1 MMKFQSPIL
10 ISVLATAAILAP
22 IPFAARA
29 QNSATA
35 SALPSPQTSA
45 PPTPTAAPVPNVAPP
60 AAVPGPYTLGPDSQR
75 QAGVPQGVVTKY
87 TWSTSTIY
95 PGTTRDYWIYVP
107 AQYTATKPA
116 CLMIFQDGGGMVT
129 ETGGWRVPTVMDNLI
144 AKGDMPVTIG
154 VFINPGVLTALQPA
168 AQQNRFNRSYEY
180 DALGDRYARFLTE
193 EILPQ
198 VAKLYNI
205 SADPNDRAI
214 AGSSSGGIAAFSAA
228 WNRPDQFHRVMSFI
242 GSFTNL
248 RGGDELATLIRKTEP
263 KPLRVFLQDGSADQN
278 IYAGSW
284 YLGNQQ
290 IYAALQY
297 AGYESKFVVG
307 TEGHS
312 GSQGRSI
319 LPDALRWLWRG
330 YPAPIAT
337 PAPAVGAEAP
347 GAFIDPGKGWELVGE
362 GYKFT
367 DGASADKLG
376 NVYFTDR
383 PNNKIYK
390 IDLDGKVTT
399 WKEDGEGATGMVFGP
414 DGRMYLCE
422 PARHRIVTIAPDG
435 TETVLATDIDDPNDL
450 AVLANNTV
458 YFTDSNKHHVWF
470 IDAQGNKRVVYAGT
484 DTTGINF
491 PNGVRTS
498 PDQSLLMIS
507 DTRSKW
513 VWSFQIQPDGSLTNA
528 EPFYRLETPDDDS
541 QSAGDGMTVDTLG
554 FLYVSTKLGVQ
565 ICDQPGRVELILPK
579 PSDGWL
585 ASIAFGGPDMQ
596 WLYVTN
602 KDKVYRRHMV
612 RTGIASWAALKA
624 PTPHL

>member
-1 MMKFQSPIL
+1 MAPGETTTPMTKLRIAL
-10 ISVLATAAILAP
+10 LLTLLAVASTACVT
-22 IPFAARA
+22 ARA
-29 QNSATA
+29 QSTTAPAATA
-35 SALPSPQTSA
+35 SAPPNVT
-45 PPTPTAAPVPNVAPP
+45 PPTP
-60 AAVPGPYTLGPDSQR
+60 VPGPYTLGPDSQR
-75 QAGVPQGVVTKY
+75 QPNVPQGVVTKY
-87 TWSTSTIY
+87 TWSTSQIY

-116 CLMIFQDGGGMVT
+116 CLMVFQDGGGMVG
-129 ETGGWRVPTVMDNLI
+129 ETGGWRVPIVFDNLI

-154 VFINPGVLTALQPA
+154 VFINPGVLTALSPEV
-168 AQQNRFNRSYEY
+168 QQNRFNRSYEY
-180 DALGDRYARFLTE
+180 DALGDRYARFLSE
-193 EILPQ
+193 EILPEL
-198 VAKLYNI
+198 AKLYNI
-205 SADPNDRAI
+205 STDPNDRAI
-214 AGSSSGGIAAFSAA
+214 AGSSSGGIAAFNAA

-248 RGGDELATLIRKTEP
+248 RGGDALATLIRKTEP

-290 IYAALQY
+290 IFTALQY
-297 AGYESKFVVG
+297 AGYESTFVVG
-307 TEGHS
+307 TGGHS
-312 GSQGRSI
+312 GAQGGAI
-319 LPDALRWLWRG
+319 LPDALRWLWKD
-330 YPAPIAT
+330 YPKPIAT
-337 PAPAVGAEAP
+337 PAPAMGAEAP
-347 GAFIDPGKGWELVGE
+347 AAFIDPASGWQLVGD

-367 DGASADKLG
+367 DGAAVDKLG

-383 PNNKIYK
+383 PNNHIYK
-390 IDLDGKVTT
+390 IDLDGKVSM
-399 WKEDGEGATGMVFGP
+399 WREDGEGATGMVFGP

-435 TETVLATDIDDPNDL
+435 TETVLAEEIDDPNDL
-450 AVLANNTV
+450 AVLANNTA
-458 YFTDSNKHHVWF
+458 YFTDSNKHNVWF
-470 IDAQGNKRVVYAGT
+470 IDAKGNKRVVYSGT
-484 DTTGINF
+484 DTSGINF

-498 PDQSLLMIS
+498 PDESLLMVS
-507 DTRSKW
+507 DTRNKW
-513 VWSFQIQPDGSLTNA
+513 VWSFQIEADGSLTNA

-541 QSAGDGMTVDTLG
+541 QSDGDGMTVDTLG
-554 FLYVSTKLGVQ
+554 FLYVTTKLGVQ
-565 ICDQPGRVELILPK
+565 ICDQPGRVELILNK

-612 RTGIASWAALKA
+612 RTGIPSWAVLKP

>member
-1 MMKFQSPIL
+1 MTKLRIAL
-10 ISVLATAAILAP
+10 LLTLLAVASTACVT
-22 IPFAARA
+22 ARA
-29 QNSATA
+29 QSTTAPAATA
-35 SALPSPQTSA
+35 SAPPNVT
-45 PPTPTAAPVPNVAPP
+45 PPTP
-60 AAVPGPYTLGPDSQR
+60 VPGPYTLGPDSQR
-75 QAGVPQGVVTKY
+75 QPNVPQGVVTKY
-87 TWSTSTIY
+87 TWSTSQIY

-116 CLMIFQDGGGMVT
+116 CLMVFQDGGGMVG
-129 ETGGWRVPTVMDNLI
+129 ETGGWRVPIVFDNLI

-154 VFINPGVLTALQPA
+154 VFINPGVLTALSPEV
-168 AQQNRFNRSYEY
+168 QQNRFNRSYEY
-180 DALGDRYARFLTE
+180 DALGDRYARFLSE
-193 EILPQ
+193 EILPEL
-198 VAKLYNI
+198 AKLYNI
-205 SADPNDRAI
+205 STDPNDRAI
-214 AGSSSGGIAAFSAA
+214 AGSSSGGIAAFNAA

-248 RGGDELATLIRKTEP
+248 RGGDALATLIRKTEP

-290 IYAALQY
+290 IFTALQY
-297 AGYESKFVVG
+297 AGYESTFVVG
-307 TEGHS
+307 TGGHS
-312 GSQGRSI
+312 GAQGGAI
-319 LPDALRWLWRG
+319 LPDALRWLWKD
-330 YPAPIAT
+330 YPKPIAT
-337 PAPAVGAEAP
+337 PAPAMGAEAP
-347 GAFIDPGKGWELVGE
+347 AAFIDPASGWQLVGD

-367 DGASADKLG
+367 DGAAVDKLG

-383 PNNKIYK
+383 PNNHIYK
-390 IDLDGKVTT
+390 IDLDGKVSM
-399 WKEDGEGATGMVFGP
+399 WREDGEGATGMVFGP

-435 TETVLATDIDDPNDL
+435 TETVLAEEIDDPNDL
-450 AVLANNTV
+450 AVLANNTA
-458 YFTDSNKHHVWF
+458 YFTDSNKHNVWF
-470 IDAQGNKRVVYAGT
+470 IDAKGNKRVVYSGT
-484 DTTGINF
+484 DTSGINF

-498 PDQSLLMIS
+498 PDESLLMVS
-507 DTRSKW
+507 DTRNKW
-513 VWSFQIQPDGSLTNA
+513 VWSFQIEADGSLTNA

-541 QSAGDGMTVDTLG
+541 QSDGDGMTVDTLG
-554 FLYVSTKLGVQ
+554 FLYVTTKLGVQ
-565 ICDQPGRVELILPK
+565 ICDQPGRVELILNK

-612 RTGIASWAALKA
+612 RTGIPSWAVLKP